1 MQLGLWPARQSCGR
15 LLPQPT
21 AQVCSWVL
29 PPLRWAMPGT
39 WLLLLLALGCPAL
52 PTEVTTLLRLA
63 QGVGSTPFPSLA
75 PPITLLVDGKQ
86 QTLVVCLVFDVAPP
100 GLESPI
106 WFSAGNGS
114 SLDAFTYG
122 PSPAADGTWT
132 SLAQLSL
139 PSEDLAAWETLVC
152 HTGPGTGDHSQST
165 QPLQLSGEASS
176 ARTCLWE
183 PLRGTRGQVLRL
195 EALRLLLFKLL
206 LLDVL
211 LTCSRFRAPPAARGY
226 PARAPRP
233 GDPGLPAAPWAD
245 HLLLPQPP
253 PPGGSSADPT
263 DWIRR
268 NDGWTTGRGL
278 SLSTPPA
285 LQPRDGRW
293 VHTRPPGRD
302 PRSPVWEEGA
312 AGAQCVAIGTRPQYS
327 CLQPWSI
334 SLRSASS
341 S

>member
-1 MQLGLWPARQSCGR
+1 
-15 LLPQPT
+15 
-21 AQVCSWVL
+21 
-29 PPLRWAMPGT
+29 MPGT

-52 PTEVTTLLRLA
+52 PT
-63 QGVGSTPFPSLA
+63 GVGSTPFPSLA

-245 HLLLPQPP
+245 HLLFPQPP

-268 NDGWTTGRGL
+268 NDGWTTGRRL

-302 PRSPVWEEGA
+302 PRSPVWEEGPPVLRA
-312 AGAQCVAIGTRPQYS
+312 WRSGPA
-327 CLQPWSI
+327 LSI
-334 SLRSASS
+334 PASS
-341 S
+341 LGAFLCDLPPPADPSFPGG

>member
-1 MQLGLWPARQSCGR
+1 
-15 LLPQPT
+15 
-21 AQVCSWVL
+21 
-29 PPLRWAMPGT
+29 MPGT

-52 PTEVTTLLRLA
+52 PT
-63 QGVGSTPFPSLA
+63 GVGSTPFPSLA

-183 PLRGTRGQVLRL
+183 PLRGTRGRALRL

-233 GDPGLPAAPWAD
+233 GDPGLPAAPRAD

-302 PRSPVWEEGA
+302 PRSPIWEEGA
-312 AGAQCVAIGTRPQYS
+312 AGAQGVAIGTRPQYS

-334 SLRSASS
+334 FLRSASTS
-341 S
+341 

>member
-1 MQLGLWPARQSCGR
+1 
-15 LLPQPT
+15 
-21 AQVCSWVL
+21 
-29 PPLRWAMPGT
+29 MPGT

-52 PTEVTTLLRLA
+52 PT
-63 QGVGSTPFPSLA
+63 GVGSTPFPSLA

-86 QTLVVCLVFDVAPP
+86 QTLVVCLVLDVAPP

-165 QPLQLSGEASS
+165 QPLQLSGETSS
-176 ARTCLWE
+176 ASTCLWE
-183 PLRGTRGQVLRL
+183 PLRGTRGQALRL
-195 EALRLLLFKLL
+195 GALRLLLFKLL

-211 LTCSRFRAPPAARGY
+211 LTCSRFRAPPAARGD

-233 GDPGLPAAPWAD
+233 GDPGLPAAPRAD
-245 HLLLPQPP
+245 HLLLPRPP
-253 PPGGSSADPT
+253 PPEGSPADPT

-285 LQPRDGRW
+285 LQARNGRW

-302 PRSPVWEEGA
+302 PRGPVWEEGPLVLRA
-312 AGAQCVAIGTRPQYS
+312 WRSGPA
-327 CLQPWSI
+327 LSI
-334 SLRSASS
+334 PASSLRAFLCDLPPPADPSFPGG
-341 S
+341 

>member
-1 MQLGLWPARQSCGR
+1 
-15 LLPQPT
+15 
-21 AQVCSWVL
+21 
-29 PPLRWAMPGT
+29 MPGT

-52 PTEVTTLLRLA
+52 PT
-63 QGVGSTPFPSLA
+63 GVGSTPFPSLA

-86 QTLVVCLVFDVAPP
+86 QTLVVCLVLDVAPP

-152 HTGPGTGDHSQST
+152 HTGPRTGDHSQST

-183 PLRGTRGQVLRL
+183 PLRGTRGQALRL
-195 EALRLLLFKLL
+195 GALRLLLFKLL

-211 LTCSRFRAPPAARGY
+211 LTCSRCRAPPAAGGD

-233 GDPGLPAAPWAD
+233 GDPGLPAAPRSD

-253 PPGGSSADPT
+253 PPEGSPADPT

-268 NDGWTTGRGL
+268 NDGWPTGRGF

-285 LQPRDGRW
+285 LQSRDGRW

-302 PRSPVWEEGA
+302 PRSPVWEEGPLVPRA
-312 AGAQCVAIGTRPQYS
+312 WCSGPAPSNPASSLGAFLC
-327 CLQPWSI
+327 
-334 SLRSASS
+334 SASFS
-341 S
+341 